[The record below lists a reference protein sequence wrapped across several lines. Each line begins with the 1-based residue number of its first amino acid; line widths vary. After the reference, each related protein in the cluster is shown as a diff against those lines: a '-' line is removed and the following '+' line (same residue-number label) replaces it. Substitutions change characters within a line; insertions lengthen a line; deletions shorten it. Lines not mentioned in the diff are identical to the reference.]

1 MVGPTRAAAHHSQVS
16 GLGRQVPGSGIQHQV
31 QVRDLYP
38 HPYPTTRTW
47 CPMAETWDL
56 RWLF

>member
-1 MVGPTRAAAHHSQVS
+1 LGSLFLVQGITAQKRWEMHSQVS

-38 HPYPTTRTW
+38 HPHPTTRT
-47 CPMAETWDL
+47 
-56 RWLF
+56 

>member
-1 MVGPTRAAAHHSQVS
+1 MHSQVS
-16 GLGRQVPGSGIQHQV
+16 GLGRQVPGSGVQHQV

-38 HPYPTTRTW
+38 RPYPTTRTW

-56 RWLF
+56 RWFICPG